1 MSDPRQ
7 NEQVVRL
14 LRAVVILMSEALSA
28 TEGAPKPEPLL
39 HRAGLGHSEIAELLD
54 KNPDAVRMAISRAK
68 KETS

>member
-1 MSDPRQ
+1 
-7 NEQVVRL
+7 
-14 LRAVVILMSEALSA
+14 MSEALSA